1 MRVGPHGCDDQR
13 GTTMATMDDFREELE
28 AQIARAAR
36 QGRSHV
42 EINAGELH
50 RVVSPD
56 ENLHSMA
63 CEAMRQLQNVGDQV
77 VHAPPAGDGPSFT
90 IRYMLPR
97 SQAGLF

>member
-1 MRVGPHGCDDQR
+1 
-13 GTTMATMDDFREELE
+13 MATMDDFREELE